1 MKKLLPIII
10 IILLIVFVGL
20 FLQNKDSPSLT
31 LIFPNEGEVLEEGS
45 TYTIK
50 WDSKNIP
57 ADSKV
62 SMSLRRV
69 ISATEEQEFP
79 LDLFD
84 LYNTGSVE
92 WTVSNMYPAGDY
104 LLSIVKYSSSAP
116 ITDESDAPFQIAKS
130 SQEMNWQTYYNED
143 FGYSLSYPDNL
154 ILREFPGTKTGA
166 GFRLKEEMSGECIT
180 VSVREAVKDKEDIP
194 FDQYVREAAIEE
206 IQDYKRLNS
215 IEKVTT
221 DSGLDGYK
229 TTWGYT
235 FLGGEEEISLPITYF
250 EGPGNVQ
257 GINYKTIQLNLN
269 DSSFE
274 EVYEQMLRTFSKE

>member
-1 MKKLLPIII
+1 MKKLLSIII

-20 FLQNKDSPSLT
+20 FLQNKNSPSLT
-31 LIFPNEGEVLEEGS
+31 LIFPNGGEVLEEGS

-57 ADSKV
+57 ADSKI
-62 SMSLRRV
+62 SISLRRV

-92 WTVSNMYPAGDY
+92 WTVSDMYPAGDY
-104 LLSIVKYSSSAP
+104 LLSIVKYSSNAP
-116 ITDESDAPFQIAKS
+116 ITDESDAPFQIVKS

-154 ILREFPGTKTGA
+154 ILREFPETKTGA
-166 GFRLKEEMSGECIT
+166 GFRFKEEMSGECIT
-180 VSVREAVKDKEDIP
+180 VSVREVAKGKENIP

-221 DSGLDGYK
+221 DNGLDGYK

-269 DSSFE
+269 DSSCE
-274 EVYEQMLRTFSKE
+274 EIYDQMLRTFSKE

>member
-31 LIFPNEGEVLEEGS
+31 LIFPNGGEVLEEGS

-92 WTVSNMYPAGDY
+92 WTVSNMYHD
-104 LLSIVKYSSSAP
+104 
-116 ITDESDAPFQIAKS
+116 
-130 SQEMNWQTYYNED
+130 
-143 FGYSLSYPDNL
+143 
-154 ILREFPGTKTGA
+154 
-166 GFRLKEEMSGECIT
+166 
-180 VSVREAVKDKEDIP
+180 
-194 FDQYVREAAIEE
+194 
-206 IQDYKRLNS
+206 
-215 IEKVTT
+215 
-221 DSGLDGYK
+221 
-229 TTWGYT
+229 
-235 FLGGEEEISLPITYF
+235 
-250 EGPGNVQ
+250 
-257 GINYKTIQLNLN
+257 
-269 DSSFE
+269 
-274 EVYEQMLRTFSKE
+274 